1 MQNVN
6 IYSNKISNKKIVNA
20 ILSIFFI
27 KSVLFCIIF
36 NYLKLYYLL
45 FFIISKYY

>member
-20 ILSIFFI
+20 MLSIFFI
-27 KSVLFCIIF
+27 KSM
-36 NYLKLYYLL
+36 L
-45 FFIISKYY
+45 FFIEFLII